1 MRQPAGGAEVD
12 AGFTLLE
19 LLIVIVLLGVIGA
32 VAVPATK
39 GMFDRWRVGLQRD
52 DVEKQLADL
61 GPKAFLEGR
70 TIVLATSAPPVAGK
84 AAPPPNPSD
93 PKLDLPPGWRMVAD
107 PPIVYRADGVCMGGL
122 VRLEADD
129 QRFEYRLEGPRC
141 RPR

>member
-1 MRQPAGGAEVD
+1 M
-12 AGFTLLE
+12 
-19 LLIVIVLLGVIGA
+19 IVLLGVIAA

-52 DVEKQLADL
+52 GVEKQLADL

-70 TIVLATSAPPVAGK
+70 TIILATTVASAPGK
-84 AAPPPNPSD
+84 PAAVPEAND
-93 PKLDLPPGWRMVAD
+93 PKLQLPAGWRMTAD